1 MQSFSRASLGGITA
15 AVMAIATFPIIVFS
29 VLAADLIDDLGVTRA
44 QIGLLV
50 TAWALVGAVL
60 SPYFGK
66 ITDSIGPVRSV
77 RRALLLGAT
86 TLTLVAIAPSYWV
99 LFAAALAAG
108 IPNGWANPS
117 TNSLIVDNVPAG
129 ARGILT
135 GIKQSGVQAGT
146 FLGGLL
152 LPVFAALW
160 DWRVAVA
167 LFVAIPVLA
176 VLGMWGRRDS
186 DDREITIEW
195 GKSPLPASVRWI
207 ALYGMLSG
215 LATWAMFGF
224 LPLFA
229 EEDQMWTGQAAGTL
243 IAAIGVL
250 GMIARIAW
258 PHFSER
264 SVGHGRTLRVLAWLS
279 AVSALLL
286 TAAALGLI
294 GSWVLIP
301 AAVLLG
307 SGTIA
312 WNAVGM
318 LAVMDFAPAG
328 MVGKSTGLVMLGF
341 LVGVAG
347 GAPAMG
353 LSVDLLGT
361 YVPGWVTAGGLLI
374 GCGLIAGRIPAGSTV
389 AES

>member
-1 MQSFSRASLGGITA
+1 MQSFSRASLGAITA

-29 VLAADLIDDLGVTRA
+29 VLAAELIDDLGVTRA

-50 TAWALVGAVL
+50 TAWALVGALL

-86 TLTLVAIAPSYWV
+86 TLTLVAIAPSYWA

-108 IPNGWANPS
+108 IPNGWGNPS

-135 GIKQSGVQAGT
+135 GIKQSGVQVGT
-146 FLGGLL
+146 VLGGLL

-160 DWRVAVA
+160 DWRAAVA
-167 LFVAIPVLA
+167 LFVTIPVLA
-176 VLGMWGRRDS
+176 VLGMWGRRDNVE
-186 DDREITIEW
+186 REITIEW
-195 GKSPLPASVRWI
+195 GKSPLPPSVRWI
-207 ALYGMLSG
+207 ALYGMLAG

-229 EEDQMWTGQAAGTL
+229 EEDQMWTGQAAGSL

-250 GMIARIAW
+250 GMVARIAW
-258 PHFSER
+258 SHFSER
-264 SVGHGRTLRVLAWLS
+264 SVGHGRTLRLLALLSTVS
-279 AVSALLL
+279 AVLL
-286 TAAALGLI
+286 TLAALDVI
-294 GSWVLIP
+294 GSWVLVP

-307 SGTIA
+307 AGTIA

-318 LAVMDFAPAG
+318 VAVMDFAPVG
-328 MVGKSTGLVMLGF
+328 MVGRGTGLVLLGF
-341 LVGVAG
+341 LLGVAG

-353 LSVDLLGT
+353 LSVDVFGT
-361 YVPGWVTAGGLLI
+361 YAPGWIVAAGLLLA
-374 GCGLIAGRIPAGSTV
+374 CVWVAGRIPAGSTL
-389 AES
+389 ADS